1 MAQKPALGKGLAS
14 LFPGLPPQ
22 GAAAPAAATTTGAAP
37 TTGAGATSAGPAVPV
52 IENRDRQQGIGLAR
66 PEDIQVNQYQPRRE
80 FDEQALEELAQSI
93 RANGII
99 QPLVVRKHA
108 NGSYEL
114 IAGERRL
121 RAAKLAGLKQVPIVV
136 RRSTDREALELALI
150 ENIQR
155 QNLNCID
162 EALAYF
168 QLIQDF
174 SLTQEEAAQRVGKDR
189 TTVSNFIR
197 LLRLPEAIIDDLKRQ
212 ILSFGHGKAL
222 LGLEDN
228 DLKLRARAIIVEKR
242 LSVRDTEALIDELKK
257 EAAGG
262 GTKTDAVPSPAVTPA
277 EQRMKQLSQDLT
289 RQWSTRVELKGSDK
303 RGKIVVHFASRQELD
318 RILEIMQAH
327 K

>member
-1 MAQKPALGKGLAS
+1 MAQKPVLGKGLAS
-14 LFPGLPPQ
+14 LFPG
-22 GAAAPAAATTTGAAP
+22 AVAPM
-37 TTGAGATSAGPAVPV
+37 SASAVPEAQGV
-52 IENRDRQQGIGLAR
+52 GASAVGTTQRADESNRDRQQGIALAR
-66 PEDIQVNQYQPRRE
+66 PEDIEVNQYQPRRD
-80 FDEQALEELAQSI
+80 FDDASIEELAQSI

-99 QPLVVRKHA
+99 QPLVVRKLA
-108 NGSYEL
+108 NGSYQL

-121 RAAKLAGLKQVPIVV
+121 RAAKKAGLKQIPIVI
-136 RRSTDREALELALI
+136 RRSTDREALEIALV

-174 SLTQEEAAQRVGKDR
+174 SLTQEEAAQRVGRDR

-228 DLKLRARAIIVEKR
+228 ELRLRARAQIVEKR
-242 LSVRDTEALIDELKK
+242 LSVRDAEMLVEHLKG
-257 EAAGG
+257 AGEG
-262 GTKTDAVPSPAVTPA
+262 GVSASAQPAQPLTRTK
-277 EQRMKQLSQDLT
+277 QRLQSLSQELT
-289 RQWSTRVELKGSDK
+289 RQWSTRVEVKGSER
-303 RGKIVVHFASRQELD
+303 RGKIVFHYGSRQDLD
-318 RILEIMQAH
+318 RILEAIQ